1 METIEKLYFMVAF
14 LILNSVSHVEG
25 YRRYYRSYY
34 YYSNDGISIGAIVGI
49 VIGGLF
55 VIGITITFIAALCG
69 ALCFSKRSHRS
80 VTSVPSNN
88 IAVVTAH
95 PGYPQMQPMNH
106 QFYGPANQFPP
117 PPAYYESQ
125 NQTLPM
131 GTNAFQTPSAPRPDR
146 HNSESANPFLTTTN
160 FGNYKR

>member
-1 METIEKLYFMVAF
+1 
-14 LILNSVSHVEG
+14 
-25 YRRYYRSYY
+25 
-34 YYSNDGISIGAIVGI
+34 SIGAIVGI

-95 PGYPQMQPMNH
+95 PGYPQMQPMN
-106 QFYGPANQFPP
+106 QSILWTSKPI
-117 PPAYYESQ
+117 SS
-125 NQTLPM
+125 TTSILRK
-131 GTNAFQTPSAPRPDR
+131 SKS
-146 HNSESANPFLTTTN
+146 NSSN
-160 FGNYKR
+160 GNKRFSDTICSKA